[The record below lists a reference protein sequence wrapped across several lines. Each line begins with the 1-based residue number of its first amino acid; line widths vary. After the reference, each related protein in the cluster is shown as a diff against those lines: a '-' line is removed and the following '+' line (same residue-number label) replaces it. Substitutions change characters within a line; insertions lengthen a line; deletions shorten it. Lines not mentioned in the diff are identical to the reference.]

1 VHERLARRRAMHLSM
16 HNWMRP
22 EPIETTIRR
31 LAKYGYESIEISGE
45 PYTYDTKDVKRIL
58 DENGIRCW
66 GSITLMVEGRNMVAG
81 DEETREKSVQYV
93 KDTVTMVKE
102 LEGYEVSIVPGEVGK
117 VMADSTPDAE
127 WQWAVD
133 GMKEIHE
140 HAQKEGIKL
149 AVEPINRFETYFISR
164 ADQAKALADATS
176 PDVGICLDTFH
187 LNIEEADPY
196 EAIRN
201 AGDRLVDLHVADN
214 NRLACGMG
222 QWDWSRVVDILR
234 EIGYDGALTVE
245 FVAPIDRTP
254 ANPFPDAIET
264 DPVDVSPEQKK
275 FIEDHGSDL
284 LSEKFYSSLVER
296 CAQELLPLIK

>member
-1 VHERLARRRAMHLSM
+1 MHLSM
-16 HNWMRP
+16 HNWMRA

-31 LAKYGYESIEISGE
+31 LAKYGYESLEISGE
-45 PYTYDTKDVKRIL
+45 PYQYDTKEV
-58 DENGIRCW
+58 
-66 GSITLMVEGRNMVAG
+66 
-81 DEETREKSVQYV
+81 
-93 KDTVTMVKE
+93 TVTMVKE

-117 VMADSTPDAE
+117 VNADATPEEE

-133 GMKEIHE
+133 GLKEVFE
-140 HAQKEGIKL
+140 HSQAEGIKL

-164 ADQAKALADATS
+164 AAQAQALADAVS
-176 PDVGICLDTFH
+176 PEVGVCLDTFH

-196 EAIRN
+196 EAIRA

-222 QWDWSRVVDILR
+222 SWDWKRVVEILG

-254 ANPFPDAIET
+254 ANPFPNAIET
-264 DPVDVSPEQKK
+264 DPVDITPEQRK

-284 LSEKFYSSLVER
+284 LSEEFYGSLVER
-296 CAQELLPLIK
+296 CAEELLPLLK

>member
-1 VHERLARRRAMHLSM
+1 VLGVL
-16 HNWMRP
+16 
-22 EPIETTIRR
+22 
-31 LAKYGYESIEISGE
+31 K
-45 PYTYDTKDVKRIL
+45 
-58 DENGIRCW
+58 ENGIRCW
-66 GSITLMVEGRNMVAG
+66 GSITLMVEGRNLVAG
-81 DEETREKSVQYV
+81 DEKTRSDSVQYV

-117 VMADSTPDAE
+117 VNADATPEEE
-127 WQWAVD
+127 WQWAVE
-133 GMKEIHE
+133 GMKEIYE

-176 PDVGICLDTFH
+176 PDVGVCLDTFH

-196 EAIRN
+196 EAIRS

-254 ANPFPDAIET
+254 ANPFPNAIET
-264 DPVDVSPEQKK
+264 DPVDITPEQRK

-284 LSEKFYSSLVER
+284 LSEEFYSSLVER
-296 CAQELLPLIK
+296 CSKELLPLIK

>member
-1 VHERLARRRAMHLSM
+1 MHLSM

-127 WQWAVD
+127 WQWAVE

-196 EAIRN
+196 EAIRS

-296 CAQELLPLIK
+296 CGQELLPLIK

>member
-1 VHERLARRRAMHLSM
+1 MHLSM

-31 LAKYGYESIEISGE
+31 LAKYDYESIEISGE
-45 PYTYDTKDVKRIL
+45 PYIYDTKDVKRIL

-127 WQWAVD
+127 WQWAVE

>member
-1 VHERLARRRAMHLSM
+1 MHLSM
-16 HNWMRP
+16 HNWMRA

-45 PYTYDTKDVKRIL
+45 PYQYDTKDVLRIL
-58 DENGIRCW
+58 KENGIRCW
-66 GSITLMVEGRNMVAG
+66 GSITLMVEGRNLVAG
-81 DEETREKSVQYV
+81 DEETRAKSVQYV
-93 KDTVTMVKE
+93 KDTVSMVKE

-117 VMADSTPDAE
+117 VNADSTPEAE

-140 HAQKEGIKL
+140 HAQQEGIKL

-164 ADQAKALADATS
+164 ADQARALADATS
-176 PDVGICLDTFH
+176 PDVGVCLDTFH
-187 LNIEEADPY
+187 LNIEESDPY
-196 EAIRN
+196 EAIRD

-222 QWDWSRVVDILR
+222 SWDWARVVDILR

-254 ANPFPDAIET
+254 ANPFPNAIET
-264 DPVDVSPEQKK
+264 DPVDITPEQRK

-284 LSEKFYSSLVER
+284 LSEEFYSSLVER
-296 CAQELLPLIK
+296 CSQELLPLIK

>member
-1 VHERLARRRAMHLSM
+1 
-16 HNWMRP
+16 MRP

-127 WQWAVD
+127 WQWAVE

-254 ANPFPDAIET
+254 ANPFPEAIET

-296 CAQELLPLIK
+296 CAQELLPLLK

>member
-1 VHERLARRRAMHLSM
+1 
-16 HNWMRP
+16 
-22 EPIETTIRR
+22 
-31 LAKYGYESIEISGE
+31 
-45 PYTYDTKDVKRIL
+45 
-58 DENGIRCW
+58 
-66 GSITLMVEGRNMVAG
+66 
-81 DEETREKSVQYV
+81 
-93 KDTVTMVKE
+93 
-102 LEGYEVSIVPGEVGK
+102 
-117 VMADSTPDAE
+117 
-127 WQWAVD
+127 
-133 GMKEIHE
+133 
-140 HAQKEGIKL
+140 
-149 AVEPINRFETYFISR
+149 
-164 ADQAKALADATS
+164 LADATS

-187 LNIEEADPY
+187 LNIEEEDPY

-222 QWDWSRVVDILR
+222 QYDWSRVVDILR

-296 CAQELLPLIK
+296 CSQELLPLVK

>member
-1 VHERLARRRAMHLSM
+1 MHLSM

-45 PYTYDTKDVKRIL
+45 PYVYDTTDVKRIL

-127 WQWAVD
+127 WQWAVE

-164 ADQAKALADATS
+164 ADQAKALAHATS

-187 LNIEEADPY
+187 LNIEEEDPY

-296 CAQELLPLIK
+296 CSQELLPLLK

>member
-1 VHERLARRRAMHLSM
+1 MHLSM

-45 PYTYDTKDVKRIL
+45 PYVYDTKDVKRIL

-81 DEETREKSVQYV
+81 DEETREKSVRYV

-127 WQWAVD
+127 WQWAVE

-254 ANPFPDAIET
+254 ANPFPNAIET
-264 DPVDVSPEQKK
+264 DPVDITPEQRK

-284 LSEKFYSSLVER
+284 LSEEFYSSLVER

>member
-1 VHERLARRRAMHLSM
+1 MHLSM

-81 DEETREKSVQYV
+81 DEETRAKSVQYV

-102 LEGYEVSIVPGEVGK
+102 LDGYEVSIVPGEVGK

-127 WQWAVD
+127 WQWAVA

-296 CAQELLPLIK
+296 CAQELLPLTK

>member
-1 VHERLARRRAMHLSM
+1 MHLSM
-16 HNWMRP
+16 HNWMRA

-45 PYTYDTKDVKRIL
+45 PYQYDTKEVLGYLK
-58 DENGIRCW
+58 ENGIRCW
-66 GSITLMVEGRNMVAG
+66 GSITLMVEGRNMVQG
-81 DEETREKSVQYV
+81 DEEGRAKTVQYV

-117 VMADSTPDAE
+117 VNADSTPEEE

-133 GMKEIHE
+133 GLTEIFE
-140 HAQKEGIKL
+140 HAQ
-149 AVEPINRFETYFISR
+149 AH
-164 ADQAKALADATS
+164 ALADAVS
-176 PDVGICLDTFH
+176 PEIGVCLDTFH

-196 EAIRN
+196 ESIRA
-201 AGDRLVDLHVADN
+201 AGDKLVDLHVADN

-222 QWDWSRVVDILR
+222 SWDWKRVVEILR

-254 ANPFPDAIET
+254 ANPFPNAIET
-264 DPVDVSPEQKK
+264 DPVDITPEQRK

-284 LSEKFYSSLVER
+284 LSEEFYSSLVER
-296 CAQELLPLIK
+296 CAEELLPLIK

>member
-1 VHERLARRRAMHLSM
+1 MHLSM
-16 HNWMRP
+16 HNWMRA

-45 PYTYDTKDVKRIL
+45 PYQYDTRHVLEVLK
-58 DENGIRCW
+58 ENGIRCW
-66 GSITLMVEGRNMVAG
+66 GSITLMVEGRNLVAG
-81 DEETREKSVQYV
+81 DEETRAKSVQYV

-117 VMADSTPDAE
+117 VNADSTPEAE

-133 GMKEIHE
+133 AMKEIHK
-140 HAQKEGIKL
+140 HATQEGIQL

-164 ADQAKALADATS
+164 AAQAQALADATS
-176 PDVGICLDTFH
+176 PDVGVCLDTFH
-187 LNIEEADPY
+187 LNIEEEDPY

-222 QWDWSRVVDILR
+222 SWDWSRVVEILR

-254 ANPFPDAIET
+254 ANPFPNAIET
-264 DPVDVSPEQKK
+264 DPVDITPEQKK

-284 LSEKFYSSLVER
+284 LSEVFYSSLVER
-296 CAQELLPLIK
+296 CSQELLPLIR